1 MEAVMKVLGIVV
13 EYNPFHN
20 GHIYHIEQS
29 KAITGCDAVVCVMS
43 GNFIQRGEPAL
54 INKFARAEIALQN
67 GVDLVIEL
75 PLPFAMASAEAF
87 GFGAVKILDSIGI
100 VDCISFGSEQ
110 GDIASV
116 QYVSNILAYEP
127 QEYKDELKKQL
138 SFGLSFPACRQN
150 AIQKYLE
157 NHPSEYATLDLTT
170 ILETANNILG
180 IEYLKA
186 ISRLKSSIK
195 PYTINRISNQYNST
209 DFTGAISSATAIRN
223 DIKDMY
229 VEGQKSLL
237 TDTAQEYLPLSFN
250 TVKAIPQNSKIIIER
265 ELKNGRGPNSINQF
279 EDILLAFI
287 RQTTVEKLREISG
300 ISEGLEYRIKK
311 ASEIS
316 GNFGELLSNICTKRY
331 TQTRIQRIL
340 LSLLAGITKNDMDL
354 FMQYGGPQYSRIL
367 GFNNIG
373 RELLSKMKK
382 GSSLPII
389 TKPSDYK
396 SSCNKLLTRM
406 LEIEAQ
412 STDMY
417 VLGYKNSNF
426 RKAGQEFTQNIVIM
440 Q

>member
-1 MEAVMKVLGIVV
+1 MKVLGIVV

-29 KAITGCDAVVCVMS
+29 KAVTRCDAVVCVMS
-43 GNFIQRGEPAL
+43 GNFIQRGEPAI
-54 INKFARAEIALQN
+54 INKFARAEIALLN

-75 PLPFAMASAEAF
+75 PLPFAMSSAEAF
-87 GFGAVKILDSIGI
+87 GFGAVKIFDSIGI

-110 GDIASV
+110 GDIASLKII
-116 QYVSNILAYEP
+116 SDILAFEP

-138 SFGLSFPACRQN
+138 SLGLSFPVCRQN

-157 NHPSEYATLDLTT
+157 PHVSQYSSLELTS
-170 ILETANNILG
+170 ILETPNNILG

-195 PYTINRISNQYNST
+195 PYTINRIVNQYNSS

-223 DIKDMY
+223 SIYGVRDQEQSKL
-229 VEGQKSLL
+229 SL
-237 TDTAQEYLPLSFN
+237 N
-250 TVKAIPQNSKIIIER
+250 TVQAIPLNSKIIIER
-265 ELKNGRGPNSINQF
+265 ELEEGRGPNSINTF
-279 EDILLAFI
+279 EDILLAFL
-287 RQTTVEKLREISG
+287 RQTSVENIREIPG
-300 ISEGLEYRIKK
+300 VSEGLEYRIKK
-311 ASEIS
+311 ASELS
-316 GNFGELLSNICTKRY
+316 GNIEELLSNICTKRY
-331 TQTRIQRIL
+331 TKTRIQRIL

-354 FMQYGGPQYSRIL
+354 FMKYGGPQYSRIL
-367 GFNNIG
+367 GFNKVG

-382 GSSLPII
+382 SSSLPII

-396 SSCNKLLTRM
+396 TSCNKLLTKM

-417 VLGYKNSNF
+417 VLGYKNSAY
-426 RKAGQEFTQNIVIM
+426 RKAGQEFTQNIVICK
-440 Q
+440 